1 MSLSKLLGTVLDR
14 ATSANP
20 AFTSFLKLKADGS
33 DLRSY
38 FHESSTSQCHVLF
51 YRDKWWT
58 RDGGTLYGELFCL
71 VPRVQLAL
79 CGKNQSLA
87 KPDYSVPFHHFQFSL
102 LESDSERAWQIRSA
116 QDVHEFETVVDLWLS
131 STAAPWFKQ
140 FDTDDGVID
149 FMRRNKRFVD
159 LALLLLAE
167 GKPADAKDH
176 LVSWISQLPRQI
188 ERPLAQLLNTG
199 LITQAEHDM
208 LSRASQQRED
218 HYREMVSTWSPDAQ
232 PSLRG
237 DRREAAFLGPP
248 SASPSGG
255 PSS

>member
-1 MSLSKLLGTVLDR
+1 MSAIPT
-14 ATSANP
+14 
-20 AFTSFLKLKADGS
+20 FTSFLKLKAGGS

-38 FHESSTSQCHVLF
+38 FRESSASQCHVLF

-58 RDGGTLYGELFCL
+58 KEGGSLYGELFCL

-79 CGKNQSLA
+79 SGKNQSLA
-87 KPDYSVPFHHFQFSL
+87 KPDYSVPFHHFQFGL
-102 LESDSERAWQIRSA
+102 LESDSERGWQIRSA
-116 QDVHEFETVVDLWLS
+116 QDVHQFETVVDSWLS

-149 FMRRNKRFVD
+149 FMKRNKRFVD

-167 GKPADAKDH
+167 GKPADAKGH

-188 ERPLAQLLNTG
+188 ERPLGELLNAG
-199 LITQAEHDM
+199 LITQAEHAM

-218 HYREMVSTWSPDAQ
+218 HYREMVSTWSPDAL
-232 PSLRG
+232 PPLRG
-237 DRREAAFLGPP
+237 DRRVATLLGSPP
-248 SASPSGG
+248 ASSSGG